1 MSAPFSSE
9 TRGLAWSRLAW
20 WVLHRT
26 WMIKRAVRDCGDC
39 ELLVRGVC
47 VFGPKKLGADSVI
60 TSQDSVANEVSFVRK
75 GVVALT
81 VLTSEGDQA
90 HVAVRGP
97 RSLLGLESLRQLPS
111 PAEVTAVTEVEL
123 CVAPAEKV
131 RSWVGPE
138 TGARRMFEL
147 AVGELLD
154 QRRDV
159 DFRSGSAEARVARF
173 LLVCGEHIGRGKEAA
188 FSKMR
193 AASVLGL
200 RPETL
205 SRVLKGLAQRGLILT
220 TPALKIVDPNALRII
235 AAA

>member
-1 MSAPFSSE
+1 
-9 TRGLAWSRLAW
+9 
-20 WVLHRT
+20 
-26 WMIKRAVRDCGDC
+26 MIKRAVRDCGDC
-39 ELLVRGVC
+39 ELLVRGLC
-47 VFGPKKLGADSVI
+47 VFGPKKLAADSVI
-60 TSQDSVANEVSFVRK
+60 TLQDSVAEEVSFVRK

-97 RSLLGLESLRQLPS
+97 RSLLGLESLRELPS
-111 PAEVTAVTEVEL
+111 PAEVTAVSDVEL
-123 CVAPAEKV
+123 CVAPAERV

-138 TGARRMFEL
+138 SGARRMFEL
-147 AVGELLD
+147 TISELLD

-159 DFRSGSAEARVARF
+159 DFRSGSADARVARF
-173 LLVCGEHIGRGKEAA
+173 LIVCAEHMGRGRGAA

-205 SRVLKGLAQRGLILT
+205 SRVLRRLLERGVIET
-220 TPALKIVDPNALRII
+220 TPVLKILDAEALSVI
-235 AAA
+235 AAD

>member
-1 MSAPFSSE
+1 
-9 TRGLAWSRLAW
+9 
-20 WVLHRT
+20 
-26 WMIKRAVRDCGDC
+26 MIKRAVRDCGDC
-39 ELLVRGVC
+39 ELRVRGVC
-47 VFGPKKLGADSVI
+47 VFGPKKLAADSII
-60 TSQDSVANEVSFVRK
+60 TPQDSVAGEVSFVRK

-81 VLTSEGDQA
+81 VLTSEGNQA

-97 RSLLGLESLRQLPS
+97 RSLLGLESLRALPS
-111 PAEVTAVTEVEL
+111 PAEVTAVTDVEL
-123 CVAPAEKV
+123 CVAPADQV

-159 DFRSGSAEARVARF
+159 DFRSGAADARVARF
-173 LLVCGEHIGRGKEAA
+173 LLVCGDHVGRGKDAA
-188 FSKMR
+188 FSKTR

-205 SRVLKGLAQRGLILT
+205 SRVLKRLTDRGLIET
-220 TPALKIVDPNALRII
+220 APAVKVLDPHGLGLV
-235 AAA
+235 AAT